1 MAYNL
6 YINGNIIYLIDTD
19 NDIQYEGIAKE
30 CLHRRTSLSAEE
42 FGFTGLNRWDYSN
55 LIPFADINGKD
66 GNPIS
71 NTYATAQ
78 LLSDYLDGE
87 LGKSSSQGGEQI
99 SGISAFN
106 NFEPS
111 VNVIDNN
118 LVDGDIV
125 QVTPTINVVNE
136 FYFSTVVVNNTFIVN
151 RVVIN
156 AVTGFTNGLPFRW
169 RKLR

>member
-42 FGFTGLNRWDYSN
+42 N